1 MQLKKVLC
9 VLVAF
14 AVFAG
19 VCLLPEAV
27 HAQPEQT
34 YIEQNERVYTMQSD
48 GSALVSQTVTFAF
61 AEPTSAVNIFISGF
75 STPPEDFS
83 VRINSATLYNRAA
96 AGYDRNIHSYNYKAT
111 ESGGGCNFSCRFP
124 VKETGVTLTFNYTL
138 YNTTTIY
145 SDSAILDAPLIDD
158 TSYDIGT
165 ARTVI
170 ILPEECDA
178 KLIDVFWDDYYL
190 APESQT
196 DGATVTIQM
205 QDVKAG
211 TYMHTQVALP
221 AELFP
226 DVSAGS
232 RLMATILDDLSQ
244 TRDSE
249 LTYINYRAWFS
260 KRQMRIVLVS
270 LVAAVFLGYI
280 TRIRRRRHRP
290 ISVSPS
296 KDVLPTELSPMQFSL
311 LMGFYKRNGKRRR
324 AKNALYGTLISLVDR
339 GILSVYPVEDD
350 ANDCEIVYTPW
361 EGCQTSGD
369 ENILLLLL
377 FEDIAGGESSVTLSQ
392 IKAYCKLLPG
402 VVSSALRHM
411 NDYAISEMAQAHNI
425 EFFRFVKLPLDFV
438 FQIGFI
444 AGAIFMAYLQC
455 WIAAFAMLA
464 SVFVISFFSRDR
476 LHRLSRIGEDLFARG
491 SAFRR
496 YIVSCT
502 TQQGGDEE
510 QAEKPELA
518 WWSSVLGHATAIG
531 LMPHL
536 ERVLPQMYPELNE
549 EEFAQEREGSA
560 PLWGLCAEASV
571 GMLSTALGHI
581 SDVLVHTQRVIE
593 RSDTEK

>member
-1 MQLKKVLC
+1 MQLKKMLC
-9 VLVAF
+9 VLIAF

-19 VCLLPEAV
+19 ALVLPQTA

-34 YIEQNERVYTMQSD
+34 YIEQVERVYTMQSD
-48 GSALVSQTVTFAF
+48 GSALVSQTVQFVF
-61 AEPTSAVNIFISGF
+61 SQPTEAVQVFISGI
-75 STPPEDFS
+75 SSLPEDFT

-96 AGYDRNIHSYNYKAT
+96 PGYDRNVHAYNFKGT
-111 ESGGGCNFSCRFP
+111 GSGDGYSFSCRFP
-124 VKETGVTLTFNYTL
+124 EKENGVTLTFNYTL

-145 SDSAILDAPLIDD
+145 TDSAILDAPLIDD

-178 KLIDVFWDDYYL
+178 KLIDVFWDDYHL
-190 APESQT
+190 EPESQT
-196 DGATVTIQM
+196 DGASVTIQM

-232 RLMATILDDLSQ
+232 RLMATILDDLSE

-260 KRQMRIVLVS
+260 DRQMRVVLVS
-270 LVAAVFLGYI
+270 LVAAVLLGYI

-290 ISVSPS
+290 ISVAPS
-296 KDVLPTELSPMQFSL
+296 KDVLPTELSPMQFSI

-324 AKNALYGTLISLVDR
+324 AKNALYGTLISMVDR

-350 ANDCEIVYTPW
+350 ANDCQIVYTPW
-361 EGCQTSGD
+361 EGCQTTGD

-377 FEDIAGGESSVTLSQ
+377 FEDIAGGESCVTLSQ

-496 YIVSCT
+496 YVVSCT
-502 TQQGGDEE
+502 TEQQEDA
-510 QAEKPELA
+510 QKPELS

-549 EEFAQEREGSA
+549 EDFAQEREGSA

-571 GMLSTALGHI
+571 GMLSTALGNI